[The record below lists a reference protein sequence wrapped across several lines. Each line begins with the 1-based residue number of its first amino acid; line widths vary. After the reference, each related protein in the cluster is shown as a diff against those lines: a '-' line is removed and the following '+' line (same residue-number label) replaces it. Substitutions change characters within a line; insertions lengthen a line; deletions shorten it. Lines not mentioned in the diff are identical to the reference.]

1 MRIFRSIRRLG
12 ILLLLCV
19 SCAAVMT
26 VLAFHNRDEG
36 VGKDKG
42 EETIVGRMI
51 ERIADGEVDLSDED
65 SIRRAVS
72 EGEAEFGIS
81 LTEENRERVVGFLQK
96 LDAAQAEAG
105 DFIEQAQQMYRKY
118 STELVEEANDT
129 INGAVENALQ
139 SAVRNFF
146 QTLIQS
152 IRE

>member
-42 EETIVGRMI
+42 EETIVGRTI

-118 STELVEEANDT
+118 STEFVEEANDT

>member
-12 ILLLLCV
+12 ILLLVCV

-26 VLAFHNRDEG
+26 VLAFHNRNEG
-36 VGKDKG
+36 VGGDKG
-42 EETIVGRMI
+42 EETIVGWII

-65 SIRRAVS
+65 SIRRVIG

-81 LTEENRERVVGFLQK
+81 LTEENRDRVVGFLQK
-96 LDAAQAEAG
+96 LESVETEAG

-118 STELVEEANDT
+118 STEFVEEANDT

-139 SAVRNFF
+139 SAVKNFF

>member
-12 ILLLLCV
+12 VLFLLCV

-36 VGKDKG
+36 AGEHKG
-42 EETIVGRMI
+42 EETIVGWML

-72 EGEAEFGIS
+72 EGEEEFGIS
-81 LTEENRERVVGFLQK
+81 LTKENRDRVVGFLQK
-96 LDAAQAEAG
+96 LDTAQTGAE
-105 DFIEQAQQMYRKY
+105 DFMEQAQQMYHKY
-118 STELVEEANDT
+118 GTEFVEEANDT

-146 QTLIQS
+146 QTLVQS

>member
-26 VLAFHNRDEG
+26 VLAFHSRDEG
-36 VGKDKG
+36 VGGNKG

-51 ERIADGEVDLSDED
+51 ERIADGEVDLSDEN
-65 SIRRAVS
+65 SIRRAIS

-81 LTEENRERVVGFLQK
+81 LTEENRDRVVGFLQK
-96 LDAAQAEAG
+96 LDTAQAGAE
-105 DFIEQAQQMYRKY
+105 DFMEQAQQMYRKY
-118 STELVEEANDT
+118 STEFVEEANDT

-146 QTLIQS
+146 QTLVQS

>member
-36 VGKDKG
+36 AERDKG
-42 EETIVGRMI
+42 EETVVGWMI
-51 ERIADGEVDLSDED
+51 ERIANGEVDLSDEN
-65 SIRRAVS
+65 SIRQAIS

-81 LTEENRERVVGFLQK
+81 LSEQNRDRVVGFMQK
-96 LDAAQAEAG
+96 LDTVETGAG
-105 DFIEQAQQMYRKY
+105 DFMEQAQQMYRKY
-118 STELVEEANDT
+118 STEFVEEANDT

>member
-36 VGKDKG
+36 AGKDKG

-96 LDAAQAEAG
+96 LDVAQAEAG

-118 STELVEEANDT
+118 STEFVEEANDT